1 MFASRRIALGAAA
14 TFVTGCDAL
23 PTALEL
29 RVICR
34 FWLST
39 LDSPP
44 SPSMSTT
51 TDRRYVCQ
59 LGHNEQINQ
68 VFLASD
74 KQLRPNRN
82 GNLYLQLQLS
92 DRSGAIAA
100 RLWNASENDYR
111 AFENGD
117 YVKVDGNTQL
127 FQGNM
132 QLIASAIRRARPDEV
147 DEADFRV
154 LRSDEIDRMATRL
167 SEMLRTIK
175 SPELRNLA
183 ECFLMD
189 TEFMAKF
196 TTAPAGM
203 KNHHAYQGGLLEHVV
218 SLMELVLVVAPRYPR
233 LDQDKLLI
241 GAFLHDA
248 AKVDE
253 LSYDRDIAYTDEGQ
267 LLGHMVLAM
276 TMIDDKVREAER
288 LSGEPFPKQLVTEI
302 KHMVISHHGE
312 YEYGSPK
319 LPMTLEAVALH
330 HLDNLDAKLASFTQ
344 LMIDCP
350 NVESNWTQYHT
361 NLGRKLYKGE
371 TFKVAP
377 SEGN

>member
-1 MFASRRIALGAAA
+1 
-14 TFVTGCDAL
+14 
-23 PTALEL
+23 
-29 RVICR
+29 
-34 FWLST
+34 
-39 LDSPP
+39 
-44 SPSMSTT
+44 MSTT

-92 DRSGAIAA
+92 DRSGGIAA

-117 YVKVDGNTQL
+117 YVKVEGNTQL

-147 DEADFRV
+147 DEVDFRV
-154 LRSDEIDRMATRL
+154 LRTDEIDRIATRL
-167 SEMLRTIK
+167 AEMLRTIK

-189 TEFMAKF
+189 TEFMTKF

-233 LDQDKLLI
+233 LDADKLLV
-241 GAFLHDA
+241 GAFLHDS

-288 LSGEPFPKQLVTEI
+288 LSGEPFPKQLVLEI

-344 LMIDCP
+344 LMVDCP

-361 NLGRKLYKGE
+361 NLGRKLYKGD
-371 TFKVAP
+371 TFRVAP

>member
-1 MFASRRIALGAAA
+1 M
-14 TFVTGCDAL
+14 
-23 PTALEL
+23 PN
-29 RVICR
+29 
-34 FWLST
+34 
-39 LDSPP
+39 
-44 SPSMSTT
+44 
-51 TDRRYVCQ
+51 DRRYVCQ
-59 LGHNEQINQ
+59 LGHNEQISQ

-92 DRSGAIAA
+92 DRSGGIAA

-117 YVKVDGNTQL
+117 YVKVEGNTQL

-132 QLIASAIRRARPDEV
+132 QLIATAIRRARPDEV
-147 DEADFRV
+147 DEVDFRV
-154 LRSDEIDRMATRL
+154 LRSEEIDRIATRL
-167 SEMLRTIK
+167 TEILRAIK
-175 SPELRNLA
+175 TPEIRTLA

-189 TEFMAKF
+189 TDFMAKF

-218 SLMELVLVVAPRYPR
+218 SLMELIVVVAPRYPR
-233 LDQDKLLI
+233 LDPDKLLI

-267 LLGHMVLAM
+267 LLGHMVMAM
-276 TMIDDKVREAER
+276 SMIDEKAREAER
-288 LSGEPFPKQLVTEI
+288 LSGEPFPKQLVLEI

-350 NVESNWTQYHT
+350 NVESSWTQYHT
-361 NLGRKLYKGE
+361 NLGRKLYKGSSIR
-371 TFKVAP
+371 AP
-377 SEGN
+377 GTDT

>member
-1 MFASRRIALGAAA
+1 M
-14 TFVTGCDAL
+14 
-23 PTALEL
+23 PE
-29 RVICR
+29 
-34 FWLST
+34 
-39 LDSPP
+39 
-44 SPSMSTT
+44 
-51 TDRRYVCQ
+51 RRYVCQ
-59 LGHNEQINQ
+59 LGHNEQISQ
-68 VFLASD
+68 VFLAAD

-117 YVKVDGNTQL
+117 YVKVEGNTQL

-147 DEADFRV
+147 DEVDFLV
-154 LRSDEIDRMATRL
+154 LRSDEIDRMAMRL
-167 SEMLRTIK
+167 TEILRTIK

-189 TEFMAKF
+189 ADFMAKF
-196 TTAPAGM
+196 AAAPAGM

-218 SLMELVLVVAPRYPR
+218 GLMELVLAVAPRYPR
-233 LDQDKLLI
+233 LDQDKLLV

-253 LSYDRDIAYTDEGQ
+253 LSYDREIAYTDQGQ

-276 TMIDDKVREAER
+276 TMIDDKVRDAER
-288 LSGEPFPKQLVTEI
+288 LSGEPFPKQLAIEI

-330 HLDNLDAKLASFTQ
+330 HLDNLDAKMASFTQ
-344 LMIDCP
+344 LMVDCP
-350 NVESNWTQYHT
+350 NIESNWTQYHA
-361 NLGRKLYKGE
+361 NLGRKLYKGAKIE
-371 TFKVAP
+371 ERGAK
-377 SEGN
+377 EG

>member
-1 MFASRRIALGAAA
+1 M
-14 TFVTGCDAL
+14 
-23 PTALEL
+23 PN
-29 RVICR
+29 
-34 FWLST
+34 
-39 LDSPP
+39 
-44 SPSMSTT
+44 
-51 TDRRYVCQ
+51 DRRYVCQ
-59 LGHNEQINQ
+59 LGHNEQISQ

-92 DRSGAIAA
+92 DRSGGIAA

-117 YVKVDGNTQL
+117 YVKVEGNTQL

-132 QLIASAIRRARPDEV
+132 QLIATAIRRARPDEV
-147 DEADFRV
+147 DEVDFRV
-154 LRSDEIDRMATRL
+154 LRSEEIDRIATRL
-167 SEMLRTIK
+167 TEILRAIK
-175 SPELRNLA
+175 TPEIRTLA

-189 TEFMAKF
+189 TDFMAKF

-218 SLMELVLVVAPRYPR
+218 SLMELIVVVAPRYPR
-233 LDQDKLLI
+233 LDPDKLLI

-267 LLGHMVLAM
+267 LLGHMVMAM
-276 TMIDDKVREAER
+276 SMIDEKAREAER
-288 LSGEPFPKQLVTEI
+288 LSGEPFPKQLVLEI

-344 LMIDCP
+344 LMVDCP
-350 NVESNWTQYHT
+350 NVESSWTQYHT
-361 NLGRKLYKGE
+361 NLGRKLYKGSSIR
-371 TFKVAP
+371 AP
-377 SEGN
+377 GTDT

>member
-1 MFASRRIALGAAA
+1 
-14 TFVTGCDAL
+14 
-23 PTALEL
+23 
-29 RVICR
+29 
-34 FWLST
+34 
-39 LDSPP
+39 
-44 SPSMSTT
+44 MSTT
-51 TDRRYVCQ
+51 TERRYVCQ
-59 LGHNEQINQ
+59 LAHNEQISQ
-68 VFLASD
+68 VFLASE

-92 DRSGAIAA
+92 DRSGAISA
-100 RLWNASENDYR
+100 RLWNASETDYR

-117 YVKVDGNTQL
+117 YVRVEGNTQL

-147 DEADFRV
+147 DETDFLV
-154 LRSDEIDRMATRL
+154 LRTDEIDQIARRL
-167 SEMLRTIK
+167 AEILRTIRT
-175 SPELRNLA
+175 PELRNLA

-189 TEFMAKF
+189 TDFMAKF

-203 KNHHAYQGGLLEHVV
+203 KNHHAYKGGLVEHVV
-218 SLMELVLVVAPRYPR
+218 GLMELVLAIGPRYPR
-233 LDQDKLLI
+233 LDQDKLLV

-253 LSYDRDIAYTDEGQ
+253 LVYEREIGYSDDGQ
-267 LLGHMVLAM
+267 LLGHMVLAI

-312 YEYGSPK
+312 YEFGSPK

-330 HLDNLDAKLASFTQ
+330 HLDNLDAKMASFTQ
-344 LMIDCP
+344 LMVDCP
-350 NVESNWTQYHT
+350 NVESSWTQYHT
-361 NLGRKLYKGE
+361 NLGRKLYKGAG
-371 TFKVAP
+371 FRAQP
-377 SEGN
+377 SSE

>member
-1 MFASRRIALGAAA
+1 
-14 TFVTGCDAL
+14 
-23 PTALEL
+23 
-29 RVICR
+29 
-34 FWLST
+34 
-39 LDSPP
+39 
-44 SPSMSTT
+44 MSTAT
-51 TDRRYVCQ
+51 IRRFVSQ
-59 LGHNEQINQ
+59 LGHNEQVSQ

-92 DRSGAIAA
+92 DRSGAISA

-117 YVKVDGNTQL
+117 YVLVDGNTQL

-132 QLIASAIRRARPDEV
+132 QFIASSIRRARSDEV
-147 DEADFRV
+147 DESDFLV
-154 LRSDEIDRMATRL
+154 LRTNEIDRMATRAA
-167 SEMLRTIK
+167 EILRTIT
-175 SPELRNLA
+175 SPELRSLA
-183 ECFLMD
+183 ECFLID
-189 TEFMAKF
+189 AEFMAKF
-196 TTAPAGM
+196 TAAPAGM

-218 SLMELVLVVAPRYPR
+218 SLMELVLVVAPRYPQ

-276 TMIDDKVREAER
+276 TLIDDKIRDAER
-288 LSGEPFPKQLVTEI
+288 LSGETFPKPLMIEI
-302 KHMVISHHGE
+302 KHMVVSHHGE
-312 YEYGSPK
+312 YEFGSPK

-344 LMIDCP
+344 LINDCP

-361 NLGRKLYKGE
+361 NLGRKLYKGAATNDE
-371 TFKVAP
+371 RE
-377 SEGN
+377 SN

>member
-1 MFASRRIALGAAA
+1 
-14 TFVTGCDAL
+14 
-23 PTALEL
+23 
-29 RVICR
+29 
-34 FWLST
+34 
-39 LDSPP
+39 
-44 SPSMSTT
+44 MSTT
-51 TDRRYVCQ
+51 ASDRRYVCQ
-59 LGHNEQINQ
+59 LGHNEQISQ
-68 VFLASD
+68 VFLASE

-92 DRSGAIAA
+92 DRSGSIAA

-117 YVKVDGNTQL
+117 YVKVEGNTQL

-132 QLIASAIRRARPDEV
+132 QLIASSVRRARPDEV
-147 DEADFRV
+147 DDADFLV
-154 LRSDEIDRMATRL
+154 LRGDEIDQMARRL
-167 SEMLRTIK
+167 AEILRTIK
-175 SPELRNLA
+175 TPEIRSLA

-189 TEFMAKF
+189 AEFMAKF
-196 TTAPAGM
+196 AAAPAGM

-218 SLMELVLVVAPRYPR
+218 GLMELVLVVAPRYPR
-233 LDQDKLLI
+233 LDQDKLLV

-253 LSYDRDIAYTDEGQ
+253 LSYDREIAYTDEGQ

-276 TMIDDKVREAER
+276 TMIDDKVRDTER
-288 LSGEPFPKQLVTEI
+288 LSGEPFPKHLAVEI

-330 HLDNLDAKLASFTQ
+330 HLDNLDAKMASFTQ
-344 LMIDCP
+344 LMADCP
-350 NVESNWTQYHT
+350 NVESNWTQYHA
-361 NLGRKLYKGE
+361 NLGRKLYKGAKIE
-371 TFKVAP
+371 EHGAK
-377 SEGN
+377 EG

>member
-1 MFASRRIALGAAA
+1 
-14 TFVTGCDAL
+14 
-23 PTALEL
+23 
-29 RVICR
+29 
-34 FWLST
+34 
-39 LDSPP
+39 
-44 SPSMSTT
+44 MSTA

-59 LGHNEQINQ
+59 LGHNEQVSQ

-92 DRSGAIAA
+92 DRSGAIAT

-117 YVKVDGNTQL
+117 YVLVDGATQL

-132 QLIASAIRRARPDEV
+132 QMIANSIRRARPDEV
-147 DEADFRV
+147 EEEHFIV
-154 LRSDEIDRMATRL
+154 LQSDQIDRLARRL
-167 SEMLRTIK
+167 AEMLRGLRT
-175 SPELRNLA
+175 PELRNLA

-189 TEFMAKF
+189 TDFMSKF

-203 KNHHAYQGGLLEHVV
+203 KNHHAYKGGLLEHVV
-218 SLMELVLVVAPRYPR
+218 GLMELVQIVAPRYPQ
-233 LDQDKLLI
+233 LDQEKLLI

-248 AKVDE
+248 AKTDE

-267 LLGHMVLAM
+267 LLGHMILAIS
-276 TMIDDKVREAER
+276 MIDEKVREAER
-288 LSGEPFPKQLVTEI
+288 LSGEPIAHSLVTEI

-312 YEYGSPK
+312 YEYGSAK

-344 LMIDCP
+344 LIKDCP
-350 NVESNWTQYHT
+350 NVESNWTQYHS
-361 NLGRKLYKGE
+361 NLGRKLYKGAGSGGGIAGE
-371 TFKVAP
+371 
-377 SEGN
+377 

>member
-1 MFASRRIALGAAA
+1 
-14 TFVTGCDAL
+14 
-23 PTALEL
+23 
-29 RVICR
+29 
-34 FWLST
+34 
-39 LDSPP
+39 
-44 SPSMSTT
+44 MSTT
-51 TDRRYVCQ
+51 TTRRFVSQ
-59 LGHNEQINQ
+59 LGHNEQLNQ

-117 YVKVDGNTQL
+117 YVVVDGNTQL

-132 QLIASAIRRARPDEV
+132 QFIASTIRRARADEV
-147 DEADFRV
+147 DESDFLV
-154 LRSDEIDRMATRL
+154 LRAGEIDRMATRL
-167 SEMLRTIK
+167 ADILRSIAT
-175 SPELRNLA
+175 PELRNLA

-189 TEFMAKF
+189 SDFMAKF

-218 SLMELVLVVAPRYPR
+218 SLMELVLAVAPRYPQ
-233 LDQDKLLI
+233 LDQDKLLV

-248 AKVDE
+248 AKTDE

-267 LLGHMVLAM
+267 LLGHMVMAM
-276 TMIDDKVREAER
+276 TLVDDKIREAER
-288 LSGEPFPKQLVTEI
+288 LSGEPFPKALANEI
-302 KHMVISHHGE
+302 KHMIISHHGE
-312 YEYGSPK
+312 YEFGSPK

-344 LMIDCP
+344 LINDCP

-361 NLGRKLYKGE
+361 NLGRKLYKGPRHE
-371 TFKVAP
+371 DSGA
-377 SEGN
+377 